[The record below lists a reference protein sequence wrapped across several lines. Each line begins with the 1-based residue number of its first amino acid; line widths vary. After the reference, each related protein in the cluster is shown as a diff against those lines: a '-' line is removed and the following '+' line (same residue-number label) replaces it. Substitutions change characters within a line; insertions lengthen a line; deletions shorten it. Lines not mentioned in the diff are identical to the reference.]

1 MSQELANKLSRIK
14 RRAAALALARQFFS
28 IRGVTEVDTALMR
41 QGASIDAHIDLI
53 PSILNQKETH
63 YLISS
68 PEHAMKGLLADG
80 IGDIYQLGKV
90 FRDEAKSPRHNH
102 EFTMCEWYRVGFT
115 FEEMI
120 DETIDFIAL
129 FLGDRPRESITYR
142 QAFQKYLSIDYL
154 TATHEELRRCLLD
167 RGVEPFDEGD
177 LLNQLLGLFIEPE
190 LGKGVYTALTHYPAD
205 QAALARSF
213 TKNGEQVA
221 ERFEIYYEGIELAN
235 GYHEL
240 ADAVEQ
246 RLRYQ
251 EANALREKLGKSPL
265 PLDEE
270 FLQALRKGLPDCCGV
285 AVGFDRVVMLHLGT
299 KSLFLC

>member
-1 MSQELANKLSRIK
+1 MSQELANKLSNLK
-14 RRAAALALARQFFS
+14 RRANALALARQFFS
-28 IRGVTEVDTALMR
+28 TRGVTEVDTALMR

-53 PSILNQKETH
+53 PSILSQKETH

-80 IGDIYQLGKV
+80 MGDIYQLGKV

-142 QAFQKYLSIDYL
+142 EAFQKYLSIDYL
-154 TATHEELRRCLLD
+154 TATPEELRRCLLD
-167 RGVEPFDEGD
+167 RGIEPFEDGD
-177 LLNQLLGLFIEPE
+177 LLNQLLGLFIEPQ

-205 QAALARSF
+205 QAALARSY
-213 TKNGEQVA
+213 TKNGEMVA

-240 ADAVEQ
+240 ADALEQ
-246 RLRYQ
+246 RIRYQ
-251 EANALREKLGKSPL
+251 EANALRQKLGKSPL
-265 PLDEE
+265 PIDEE
-270 FLQALRKGLPDCCGV
+270 FLKALEKGLPDCCGV
-285 AVGFDRVVMLHLGT
+285 AVGFDRVVMLHLGA
-299 KSLFLC
+299 KSLVVF